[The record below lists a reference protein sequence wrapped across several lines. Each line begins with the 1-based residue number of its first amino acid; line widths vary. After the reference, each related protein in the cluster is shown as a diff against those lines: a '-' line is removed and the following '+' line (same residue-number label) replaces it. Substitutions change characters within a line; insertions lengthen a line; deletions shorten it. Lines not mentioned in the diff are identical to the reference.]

1 MTDPM
6 ARTLTRRGALRA
18 GAALTAG
25 LALATGPL
33 GALPA
38 LADELESRG
47 YALGDMTLGDENA
60 PVTIIEYSSLTCPHC
75 ASFHTNTWPEIKANY
90 VDTGKARLIFRE
102 VYFDQ
107 YGLWASMISRCGGE
121 ATFFGYIDTF
131 LKRQQEWARAEDI
144 VAEMQRIGRLGGLPA
159 ERIQACLTDEDFMNR
174 LVGDFQQNA
183 GADAVRSTPTF
194 IINGQTA
201 TGAMSVAEFSAL
213 IDRHL

>member
-1 MTDPM
+1 MMTDPM
-6 ARTLTRRGALRA
+6 ARTPNRRHILRGGATLA
-18 GAALTAG
+18 AAAALAAG
-25 LALATGPL
+25 PMA
-33 GALPA
+33 A
-38 LADELESRG
+38 LADALETRG
-47 YALGDMTLGDENA
+47 YALGDMIVGDENA
-60 PVTIIEYSSLTCPHC
+60 PVTIVEYSSLTCPHC
-75 ASFHTNTWPEIKANY
+75 AAFHTNTWPEIKTKY

-107 YGLWASMISRCGGE
+107 YGLWASMIARCGGE

-131 LKRQQEWARAEDI
+131 LKRQQDWARAEDI
-144 VAEMQRIGRLGGLPA
+144 VSEMQRIGRLGGLPA